1 MEILRERLKA
11 ERRLYSRGKR
21 KTGTMI
27 GCSVISVLMGL
38 PQRALSQYEQ
48 GERAPTAASL
58 AKISVFYNVSA
69 DYLLGLTDE
78 RREVSASPT
87 KNL

>member
-1 MEILRERLKA
+1 MDVLRKRLKE
-11 ERRLYSRGKR
+11 ERKMYSRGKR

-58 AKISVFYNVSA
+58 AQISVFYNVSA
-69 DYLLGLTDE
+69 DYLLGLTNE
-78 RREVSASPT
+78 RREVSTSPT

>member
-1 MEILRERLKA
+1 MDVLRKRLKE
-11 ERRLYSRGKR
+11 ERKMYSRGKR

-69 DYLLGLTDE
+69 DYLLGLTNE
-78 RREVSASPT
+78 RREVSTSPT